1 MHACMHA
8 CTHARTHARTHTRT
22 HARTRTG
29 PRVRAVPRCQLPSTA
44 RARGPARW
52 STGRLASPAGCLPAA
67 CGNAA
72 LRAQGPRGT
81 AYAAGMR
88 VRARARACTHPPP
101 LSPGRTTS
109 SSCPRAPSPFK
120 SDMNKFVVITSCV
133 VKPRC
138 VGAQNYDSFRRKIH
152 KLPNF
157 CARRW
162 HDCAARTVQARR
174 DPSEPDHDCYHR
186 VTI

>member
-8 CTHARTHARTHTRT
+8 CMHARTHAHTHARTHAL
-22 HARTRTG
+22 A
-29 PRVRAVPRCQLPSTA
+29 RVRACAQCRGASSRARPVLGGRRGGAPGALLRLQGACPRLAATPPCEPRA
-44 RARGPARW
+44 RAVQRTLQGCVCAPA
-52 STGRLASPAGCLPAA
+52 
-67 CGNAA
+67 
-72 LRAQGPRGT
+72 
-81 AYAAGMR
+81 R
-88 VRARARACTHPPP
+88 VRARTRRPSHPVGRLLPP
-101 LSPGRTTS
+101 VLG
-109 SSCPRAPSPFK
+109 PSPFK

-162 HDCAARTVQARR
+162 QDCAARTVQARR